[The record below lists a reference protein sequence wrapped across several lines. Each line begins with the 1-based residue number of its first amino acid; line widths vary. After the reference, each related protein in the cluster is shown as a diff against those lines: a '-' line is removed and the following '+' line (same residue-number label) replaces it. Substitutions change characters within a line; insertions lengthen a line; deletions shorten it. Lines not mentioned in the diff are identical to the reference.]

1 MKKCPYCG
9 EEIQD
14 EAIFCRFCRHDLPP
28 QQGDAAYRR
37 DPGSNPYEN
46 PGAAGYRQSGGYS
59 RPGFS
64 EQPYSDRSFDPRGYG
79 APYESQ
85 GEYASGAHSANM
97 PGSYEAVNNAF
108 DCSPE
113 GKSRGI
119 TALFAILLGGFGVQY
134 FYLGKILAGIIT
146 IVLCMVTCGM
156 WYWVTLVQGILLFCM
171 DNATFRQK
179 YVLTNSQ
186 FPLF

>member
-28 QQGDAAYRR
+28 QSHGGYRQE
-37 DPGSNPYEN
+37 PYSYNNET
-46 PGAAGYRQSGGYS
+46 PGAEGYRQSGAAGGYYAGEQAYGNQGYRS
-59 RPGFS
+59 AYGNQGPYATGDYGSGPG
-64 EQPYSDRSFDPRGYG
+64 Y
-79 APYESQ
+79 
-85 GEYASGAHSANM
+85 
-97 PGSYEAVNNAF
+97 YEASNNAF
-108 DCSPE
+108 DCGPE

-119 TALFAILLGGFGVQY
+119 TALFAILLGGVGVQY
-134 FYLGKILAGIIT
+134 FYLGKIMAGIIT
-146 IVLCMVTCGM
+146 IILSLVTCGM
-156 WYWVTLVQGILLFCM
+156 WCWVTLVQGILMFCM
-171 DNATFRQK
+171 DNATFRRK